1 MADRQSIP
9 ESEPTARRKP
19 YASPRILSREP
30 LEAMANI
37 CRGTTAKANPGTCR
51 LGPINS

>member
-1 MADRQSIP
+1 MTDRQP
-9 ESEPTARRKP
+9 EPENEPIARRKP

-37 CRGTTAKANPGTCR
+37 CRGGTAKANPGTCR

>member
-1 MADRQSIP
+1 MTVRQSKP
-9 ESEPTARRKP
+9 ANEPMERRKP
-19 YASPRILSREP
+19 YQSPRILSREP

-37 CRGTTAKANPGTCR
+37 CRGGTAKANPGACR